1 MSAFAFSK
9 RTLGGL
15 ERRRRVCRRERRQP
29 NQNGLMPS
37 DDTHKSLSTDP
48 HLGKPQQMSIAPF
61 VQTPLEVAK
70 KMLELSKIKE
80 GDTLYDMGCG
90 DGRLI
95 ILAGKDIGAKATG
108 IELREDLVER
118 ARTEIK
124 RLNVEDKVRVIQGNF
139 FDVNISDADVIT
151 LYLTS
156 SANERLRPK
165 LESELKQG
173 ARVVSHDFK
182 VPGWKPSAVYDELL
196 GHTIYTYRIGEQL

>member
-1 MSAFAFSK
+1 
-9 RTLGGL
+9 
-15 ERRRRVCRRERRQP
+15 
-29 NQNGLMPS
+29 
-37 DDTHKSLSTDP
+37 
-48 HLGKPQQMSIAPF
+48 MSIAPF

-70 KMLELSKIKE
+70 KMLDLSQIKSGE
-80 GDTLYDMGCG
+80 VLYDLGCG

-95 ILAGKDIGAKATG
+95 ILAAKDVGARSTG

-124 RLNVEDKVRVIQGNF
+124 RLNLEDKVKVIQGNF
-139 FDVNISDADVIT
+139 FDVNISDANVIT

-165 LESELKQG
+165 LEAELKPG

-182 VPGWKPSAVYDELL
+182 VPGWKPIGIYDELL

>member
-1 MSAFAFSK
+1 
-9 RTLGGL
+9 
-15 ERRRRVCRRERRQP
+15 
-29 NQNGLMPS
+29 
-37 DDTHKSLSTDP
+37 
-48 HLGKPQQMSIAPF
+48 MSIAPF

-70 KMLELSKIKE
+70 KMLELAQVRPGES
-80 GDTLYDMGCG
+80 LYDLGCG

-95 ILAGKDIGAKATG
+95 ILAAKDIGAKSTG

-124 RLNVEDKVRVIQGNF
+124 RLNLEGKVNVIQGNF
-139 FDVNISDADVIT
+139 FDVTISDANVVT

-165 LESELKQG
+165 LEAELKPG
-173 ARVVSHDFK
+173 SRVISHDFK

-196 GHTIYTYRIGEQL
+196 GHTIYTYRIGEQV

>member
-1 MSAFAFSK
+1 
-9 RTLGGL
+9 
-15 ERRRRVCRRERRQP
+15 
-29 NQNGLMPS
+29 
-37 DDTHKSLSTDP
+37 
-48 HLGKPQQMSIAPF
+48 MSIAPF
-61 VQTPLEVAK
+61 VQTPLDVAK
-70 KMLELSKIKE
+70 KMLELAQVRAGE
-80 GDTLYDMGCG
+80 VLYDLGCG

-95 ILAGKDIGAKATG
+95 ILAAKDIGAKATG

-124 RLNVEDKVRVIQGNF
+124 RLNLEERVKIIQGNF
-139 FDVNISDADVIT
+139 FDINLSDANVIT

-165 LESELKQG
+165 LEAELKAG
-173 ARVVSHDFK
+173 SRVVSHDFK